1 MFISQTVGQTDRQH
15 TDAQTFPPYA
25 SQRSFQT
32 TAHVEGPS
40 SVDGAARRGCSG
52 ARGGA
57 EQLVD
62 IVDN

>member
-40 SVDGAARRGCSG
+40 SVDGAARRG
-52 ARGGA
+52 
-57 EQLVD
+57 L
-62 IVDN
+62 